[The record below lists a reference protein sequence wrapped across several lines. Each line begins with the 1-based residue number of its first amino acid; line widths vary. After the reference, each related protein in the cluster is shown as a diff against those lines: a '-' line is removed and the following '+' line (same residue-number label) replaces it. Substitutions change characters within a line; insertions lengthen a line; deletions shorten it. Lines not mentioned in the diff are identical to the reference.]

1 MDRLSK
7 ARVSRAADF
16 IATAAVVVLLY
27 AWISD
32 RRYNT
37 GFLSPSFYAT
47 GFCNSPTQNTQ
58 ELCWQFD
65 AAAGIV
71 FLLLSLKKG
80 RKCLSLTAYCWA
92 HGYGHYLMETGQPPP
107 EITMAGGLTMA
118 AILAIGPAKGMGTA
132 VAAGIDKATA
142 ARVAVLMEVLL
153 VLVYV
158 LGLGKTQAGRNHGLL
173 YINITITF
181 CVSLPRLLFV
191 GTSEESELVLRS
203 DLPYFW
209 GKMATKLGVA
219 ITVVIEPLFCDSVLA
234 AIGGHFL
241 FDVALFLD
249 SLMDALNEPASTT
262 VVEEAMKKDA

>member
-7 ARVSRAADF
+7 AQVSRAMDF
-16 IATAAVVVLLY
+16 TATAAVGVLLC

-32 RRYNT
+32 RRYTT
-37 GFLSPSFYAT
+37 GFLSPSFYAV

-58 ELCWQFD
+58 ELCSQFD
-65 AAAGIV
+65 AAAGFV
-71 FLLLSLKKG
+71 FLVLLALKKG
-80 RKCLSLTAYCWA
+80 PPAKCLSLTAYCWA

-107 EITMAGGLTMA
+107 EISMAGGLTMA

-142 ARVAVLMEVLL
+142 ARGAVLMEVLL
-153 VLVYV
+153 VLGYV
-158 LGLGKTQAGRNHGLL
+158 LGLGKTHHGLL

-191 GTSEESELVLRS
+191 GTTEESELVLRS